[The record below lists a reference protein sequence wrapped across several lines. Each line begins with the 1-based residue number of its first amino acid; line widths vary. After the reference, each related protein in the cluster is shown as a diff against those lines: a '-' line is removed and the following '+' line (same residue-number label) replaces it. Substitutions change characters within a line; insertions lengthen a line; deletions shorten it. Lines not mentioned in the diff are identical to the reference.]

1 MSVATVTSKGQIT
14 LPAEIRRKLSLQ
26 RGSKVYFTTEPD
38 GSVKLTTQSLSAA
51 SVAGI
56 LWKPGLPKVA
66 ADDMRKLAGEAIA
79 GNYQPRHG

>member
-26 RGSKVYFTTEPD
+26 RGSKVFFTTESD
-38 GSVKLTTQSLSAA
+38 GSVKITTRGLSAA

-56 LWKPGLPKVA
+56 LWKPGLPKVSA
-66 ADDMRKLAGEAIA
+66 EDMRELAGEAIA
-79 GNYQPRHG
+79 RNHPPRKG